1 MRAALLQQ
9 FGLVYDLAR
18 LRMRSRRGTSKPAHS
33 HIGMPP
39 AQPRDG
45 IPASLA
51 PHLQRDDVIH
61 KGLLALK
68 PCRVSERLGLDR
80 EIGNR
85 RVDPRLGCLGRA
97 ARRNK
102 GGAAQ
107 G

>member
-1 MRAALLQQ
+1 
-9 FGLVYDLAR
+9 
-18 LRMRSRRGTSKPAHS
+18 
-33 HIGMPP
+33 MPP

-45 IPASLA
+45 VPPPLA
-51 PHLQRDDVIH
+51 PHLQRDDVID
-61 KGLLALK
+61 KGLLALE
-68 PCRVSERLGLDR
+68 PCGVSERLGLYR
-80 EIGNR
+80 QIGNR